1 MHSLL
6 GAPPPLFRVE
16 TASVASEWVLKGR
29 AEYAQTAVRC
39 PLSRP
44 NQTRP
49 HCMEHCMKQANSPE
63 AIMRVCRH
71 CECKLCAICYPARA
85 AWWSSSTGVL
95 HSTLTATEPP
105 FHFAYSPHDEDMTR
119 MQHQFVL
126 EPALTMAWYE
136 ATAVCC
142 RKGGLVIDVGS
153 NFGWYSL
160 YSIAL
165 GCDVIAIE
173 PTPIWQNVLRLGLA
187 INPGFASKLR
197 LFGNVIYNK
206 PGSYTLHGPSARLPH
221 AGRKSRFLGM
231 TGMVGTAGLIKGY
244 NKDFTQI
251 RAPAVRLDDFVRE
264 KSSIPTA
271 NVNFPPLCSLTPFA
285 NVLPFSP
292 PPQVFES
299 ATRLLRDYSVPALQF
314 EITKGSKWRGDTMNA
329 QTCMNLRMLVY
340 LDASGFELREV
351 NHKAV
356 DSMHLPARSWAAEEV
371 FSRLQVFPSN
381 SSRRLAKKTGQ
392 HPMVVGFVHDIKTFS
407 SNMVARRVSKPR
419 ARLEWPPE
427 PHQ

>member
-1 MHSLL
+1 MMPSNSIGGIPTLGGWSTGTISSPRDDMHSLL

-142 RKGGLVIDVGS
+142 RKGGLVIDVYVACPLPPCFSGSLTGPSLLFLLTPSLRPSLFLSLPPCSYPLCCPQLHPLLNTSTPACCAAFALPHVFCLILSPQSHLLLSGS

-206 PGSYTLHGPSARLPH
+206 PGSYTLHGPSARRP
-221 AGRKSRFLGM
+221 
-231 TGMVGTAGLIKGY
+231 
-244 NKDFTQI
+244 
-251 RAPAVRLDDFVRE
+251 RAPLD
-264 KSSIPTA
+264 SPLHLLQS
-271 NVNFPPLCSLTPFA
+271 PPLMPPLRLHTIPRSALT
-285 NVLPFSP
+285 S
-292 PPQVFES
+292 
-299 ATRLLRDYSVPALQF
+299 T
-314 EITKGSKWRGDTMNA
+314 
-329 QTCMNLRMLVY
+329 
-340 LDASGFELREV
+340 
-351 NHKAV
+351 H
-356 DSMHLPARSWAAEEV
+356 
-371 FSRLQVFPSN
+371 
-381 SSRRLAKKTGQ
+381 
-392 HPMVVGFVHDIKTFS
+392 TFTT
-407 SNMVARRVSKPR
+407 N
-419 ARLEWPPE
+419 
-427 PHQ
+427 